1 MWKPGEMETPT
12 RPNPYSSSTIDVCGK
27 RGFGTLF
34 SDFLRFFRNFLIAQG
49 VPVHIVRPERQRKS
63 ICSHSEM
70 ASKGLQMPNAME
82 LVGYRKRK
90 YDAEN
95 PGVED
100 GGARRRRRERGTVS
114 LRAGSGG
121 KKRTA
126 AGQECLSLARRY
138 NTLDLAGKVSV
149 PRGCGPFGNPGEEG
163 RRRLCDRNGIVPVRG
178 SDGAIQPVAACRGIA
193 EIRLGRG
200 ATGARHF
207 LRKWYYP
214 L

>member
-1 MWKPGEMETPT
+1 
-12 RPNPYSSSTIDVCGK
+12 
-27 RGFGTLF
+27 
-34 SDFLRFFRNFLIAQG
+34 
-49 VPVHIVRPERQRKS
+49 
-63 ICSHSEM
+63 
-70 ASKGLQMPNAME
+70 ME

-100 GGARRRRRERGTVS
+100 GCARRRRRERGTVS

-126 AGQECLSLARRY
+126 AGRECLSLARRY

-178 SDGAIQPVAACRGIA
+178 CDGAIQPVAACRGIA

-214 L
+214 LWHFLSSCGIQQSAVGQSAPPLDTSASKSRAFRGYARQMQAFALTSRPSASLI